1 MSSSDGKRSP
11 KSPNKSP
18 REKSPKSPKSKSPTG
33 AKKPSV
39 PVQAP
44 LTASKKSK
52 TPNVIDDG
60 KKKYFLLLFLGW
72 FDWFNLFNVFLFIQ
86 KIEYLQFRVDLLPKR
101 EKMAKNQNPSR
112 KTPMK
117 LRHRLPKTLMRDSYS
132 MLTRMPYPM
141 STQS

>member
-1 MSSSDGKRSP
+1 MFKTECYRLLLKLKLRNPDEILELSAEPTVSETTSNEKVSADMSSSDGKRSP

-72 FDWFNLFNVFLFIQ
+72 FDWFDLFNVFLFIQ
-86 KIEYLQFRVDLLPKR
+86 KIEYL
-101 EKMAKNQNPSR
+101 
-112 KTPMK
+112 
-117 LRHRLPKTLMRDSYS
+117 
-132 MLTRMPYPM
+132 
-141 STQS
+141 